1 MTKTF
6 VLEEGLLYNIHI
18 MQQFIIQN
26 SEIVIRLSLA
36 VILGMLVGAERFLVH
51 KEAGIKT
58 HALVSM
64 GSALFIIIS
73 EMMVNKYAS
82 IGGFDPMR
90 MASQLVVGI
99 GFLGAGTIMLSGSR
113 LKGLTTASGLWVTAG
128 LGMAAGFGLFNL
140 AIISTVLVL
149 LILIFVNILEKP
161 LLKISEEKIPSEKT
175 DS

>member
-90 MASQLVVGI
+90 MASQIVVGI